1 MVNVDKSNL
10 KQKHKDAQMCPLL
23 PDYVVKVSLIKPTCD
38 FFVDDDC
45 IGSRWVRTADGS
57 DTEYINEIYRVKVR
71 QDGEVIGYLS
81 VNRDQRAGQTVDVYG
96 VGSFRIDKSRGRS
109 DETRTKDIKVALRNV
124 KKFLVGRDYTELARL
139 IKETVTANISS
150 IRTSCGSRIQYGVNT
165 QALALHYSLLAY
177 DAKQKGFPD
186 IILSSDTKAYVRDKE
201 SHESNIATYLE
212 VKALEDMIDNK
223 QGYGLSLYTNG
234 SCAMYDFSTDS
245 VRRYKSIDELPDVV
259 QTRLAMFKV
268 IEMHEPHSAFGCKF
282 PEEMYFIVSGEL
294 QVQS

>member
-1 MVNVDKSNL
+1 MIHIDKSGL
-10 KQKHKDAQMCPLL
+10 KQKHKNAQMLPLL
-23 PDYVVKVSLIKPTCD
+23 PDYVAKASLIKPTCD

-45 IGSRWVRTADGS
+45 VSSRWARTEEGS

-81 VNRDQRAGQTVDVYG
+81 VGREHRSGQTVDVYG
-96 VGSFRIDKSRGRS
+96 VGSFRIDKSRGRH
-109 DETRTKDIKVALRNV
+109 DETTTKDIKVALRKV

-139 IKETVTANISS
+139 IKETITANIRS
-150 IRTSCGSRIQYGVNT
+150 IRGTCGSRIQYGVNS
-165 QALALHYSLLAY
+165 QSLALHYSLLAY
-177 DAKQKGFPD
+177 EARKNGSAD
-186 IILSSDTKAYVRDKE
+186 ITMSSDTKAYVRDKKE
-201 SHESNIATYLE
+201 HDSNIATYLE

-234 SCAMYDFSTDS
+234 SCAMYDFSNDS
-245 VRRYKSIDELPDVV
+245 IRKYKSIDELPDVV

-268 IEMHEPHSAFGCKF
+268 IEVGEPHSAFGCML

>member
-1 MVNVDKSNL
+1 MVNVDRSNL
-10 KQKHKDAQMCPLL
+10 KQKYKDAQMHSLL

-38 FFVDDDC
+38 FFVEDDC
-45 IGSRWVRTADGS
+45 ISTRWIRTEDGQ
-57 DTEYINEIYRVKVR
+57 DTKHIDEIHRVKVR

-81 VNRDQRAGQTVDVYG
+81 VGREYRAGVTVDVYG

-124 KKFLVGRDYTELARL
+124 KKFLVGRDYTEIAHL
-139 IKETVTANISS
+139 IKQTVMSS
-150 IRTSCGSRIQYGVNT
+150 INGIRSSCEGRIQWGVNA
-165 QALALHYSLLAY
+165 QKLSLEYSLLAY
-177 DAKQKGFPD
+177 EARKNGLNE
-186 IILSSDTKAYVRDKE
+186 IALSSDTKTYVRDRKE
-201 SHESNIATYLE
+201 QDTHIEKYLE
-212 VKALEDMIDNK
+212 AKALEDMIDNK
-223 QGYGLSLYTNG
+223 QGYGLSIYNNG

-245 VRRYKSIDELPDVV
+245 VRRYRSTDELPDVV

-268 IEMHEPHSAFGCKF
+268 IEMHDPHSAFGCKL

>member
-1 MVNVDKSNL
+1 MLNIDKSNL

-38 FFVDDDC
+38 FFVDDEC
-45 IGSRWVRTADGS
+45 IHSRWARTEEGS

-81 VNRDQRAGQTVDVYG
+81 VGKEYRAGQNVDVYG
-96 VGSFRIDKSRGRS
+96 VGSFRIDKSRGKQ
-109 DETRTKDIKVALRNV
+109 DQTLTKDIKVALRNV
-124 KKFLVGRDYTELARL
+124 KKFLVGRDYTELAKL
-139 IKETVTANISS
+139 IKETVISS
-150 IRTSCGSRIQYGVNT
+150 INSIKSSCENRIQYGVKT
-165 QALALHYSLLAY
+165 QALVLHYSLLAY
-177 DAKQKGFPD
+177 DARQKGFPD
-186 IILSSDTKAYVRDKE
+186 ITLSSDIKAYVRDIKD
-201 SHESNIATYLE
+201 HDSNMATYLE
-212 VKALEDMIDNK
+212 AKALQDMIENK

-245 VRRYKSIDELPDVV
+245 VRRYKSTDELPDVV

-268 IEMHEPHSAFGCKF
+268 IEINNPHSAFGCML
-282 PEEMYFIVSGEL
+282 PDEMYYIVSGEL